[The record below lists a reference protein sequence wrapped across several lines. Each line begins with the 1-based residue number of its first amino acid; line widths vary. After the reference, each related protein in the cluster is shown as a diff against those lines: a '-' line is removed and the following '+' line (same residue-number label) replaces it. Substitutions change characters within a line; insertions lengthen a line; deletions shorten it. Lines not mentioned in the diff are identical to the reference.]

1 MKSSGLFF
9 KIQTAKLRR
18 FSNHNGNTWER
29 SHTHTHTH
37 KTKQQHSGNCDYST
51 IILSYWNNTMLM
63 KKASTGQERVPLK
76 LTSAKLQMFWRAR
89 RTYKTAVWRACSTPC
104 TARLFKKCAARTAR
118 LFFLVAPIKFIT
130 CDVVVAIGVVDAKA
144 PNGTRVRTLRSL
156 I

>member
-9 KIQTAKLRR
+9 KIQTAQLRR

-29 SHTHTHTH
+29 SHTHGH
-37 KTKQQHSGNCDYST
+37 KKKQHSGNCDYST

-63 KKASTGQERVPLK
+63 KKASTGQERVPLN
-76 LTSAKLQMFWRAR
+76 LTRAKLQMVWSAR
-89 RTYKTAVWRACSTPC
+89 RTCKTTVWRACSTPC
-104 TARLFKKCAARTAR
+104 TARLFKNCAARTAR

-130 CDVVVAIGVVDAKA
+130 CDVVVPIGVIDAKA
-144 PNGTRVRTLRSL
+144 PNGPRVRTLSSL